1 MWSEIA
7 SKLLTWHKQEEK
19 ELGIG
24 VQQLTVILHNV
35 YKTDETCYDG
45 LETMALKNT
54 QEVAELKIF
63 TGSEQ
68 DVQD

>member
-1 MWSEIA
+1 MWSETA

-24 VQQLTVILHNV
+24 VQQLTVILRNV

-45 LETMALKNT
+45 LETMALTNT
-54 QEVAELKIF
+54 QEVAELKIV
-63 TGSEQ
+63 TEQ
-68 DVQD
+68 DVQV